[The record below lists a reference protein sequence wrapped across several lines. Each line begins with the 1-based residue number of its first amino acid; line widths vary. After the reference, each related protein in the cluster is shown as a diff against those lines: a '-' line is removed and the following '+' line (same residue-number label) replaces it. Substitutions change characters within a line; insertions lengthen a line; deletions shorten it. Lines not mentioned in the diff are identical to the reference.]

1 MKKLLFVFIFCICN
15 FLCYSEVISWK
26 GMEFGTE
33 ENPVW
38 LEEYL
43 TSKNEKKL
51 RKKFSI
57 KKSESV
63 YIGIGTS
70 KFLEDARQNSQIQIY
85 EKYFSGTNGQPQIIS
100 SLDFVYEFWT
110 KDSDNL
116 YTVYSVFK
124 RN

>member
-1 MKKLLFVFIFCICN
+1 MKKNCA
-15 FLCYSEVISWK
+15 
-26 GMEFGTE
+26 
-33 ENPVW
+33 
-38 LEEYL
+38 
-43 TSKNEKKL
+43 KNSL
-51 RKKFSI
+51 S